1 MIQVSHLSK
10 EYPGGVKA
18 LRDVSLE
25 IHPGEVISVIG
36 PSGCGKSTLVRCIEG
51 LEAPTSGTVDTG
63 DSRLGMVFQQFN
75 VFPHLSV
82 LDNVT
87 LGPVKINRIPKA
99 EAEKKGMDLLR
110 LVGLAEKAQA
120 MPDSLSGGQKQRVGI
135 ARCLSMNPDVLL
147 FDEPTSA
154 LDQTMKT
161 EVFGVI
167 NELAK
172 QGMTMLIVTHELEFA
187 RKVSTRVVFMHDGE
201 ICEEGAP
208 EEVFERPQKTLTRI
222 FIRNRRSLLFQ
233 ADSRE
238 YDLYKFNADIEWFCQ
253 RNHLGKK
260 YFTLELITEELLSH
274 FLPFTGPIHFRIFLN
289 EEKKLAMEIEQE
301 NCSSPIVDS
310 PDADEIAL
318 MILQG
323 LCASIQ
329 EVQEGDSRFLHIV
342 VNDVYDQD

>member
-10 EYPGGVKA
+10 VYPSGVQA

-25 IHPGEVISVIG
+25 IRPGEVISVIG
-36 PSGCGKSTLVRCIEG
+36 PSGCGKSTLVRCIQG
-51 LEAPTSGTVDTG
+51 LESPTSGTVETDG
-63 DSRLGMVFQQFN
+63 RKLGMVFQQFN
-75 VFPHLSV
+75 VFSHLSV

-87 LGPVKINRIPKA
+87 LGPVKIRGIA
-99 EAEKKGMDLLR
+99 REEAEKRGMELLR
-110 LVGLAEKAQA
+110 LVGLAEKAHE

-135 ARCLSMNPDVLL
+135 ARCLSMDPDVLL

-154 LDQTMKT
+154 LDHSMKT

-172 QGMTMLIVTHELEFA
+172 QGMTMVIVTHDLEFA
-187 RKVSTRVVFMHDGE
+187 RKISTRVIFMHNGE

-208 EEVFERPQKTLTRI
+208 EEVFDRPQKTLTRI
-222 FIRNRRSLLFQ
+222 FIRNRRSLLFRV
-233 ADSRE
+233 DSRE

-260 YFTLELITEELLSH
+260 YFTLELITEELLTH
-274 FLPFTGPIHFRIFLN
+274 FLPFTGPIHFRIYLN
-289 EEKKLAMEIEQE
+289 EEKKLAIEVEQE
-301 NCSSPIVDS
+301 RCDSPIIES
-310 PDADEIAL
+310 PDTDEIAL

-323 LCASIQ
+323 LCASIREEQ
-329 EVQEGDSRFLHIV
+329 QVGSRFIHIV
-342 VNDVYDQD
+342 VNDIYSQE